1 MIFPVSMTLLIIQ
14 LVFVLASTRELPP
27 NQQNLH
33 KGIDLPDCTRERDMV
48 VGSRFWARGPGDLQR
63 LDTFL
68 RNTKDAV
75 GPRLCALL
83 VAVNSQEDTEA
94 TTSHLIDMGQAF
106 PLVGVWDVSP
116 WSITGPLNSLL
127 DKAKSLGATFIIF
140 ASVEVHIDRGHLDAL
155 TSSLDV
161 ETLVAGA
168 AMPGH
173 KPMELIS
180 PHKTLKCGETLTSK
194 LEGDLIPWNTLSVW
208 RLDKIARLGFLKD
221 ADAQDP
227 PGMEE
232 AVPIAMLQ
240 NTFSKQNAKAKLIHF
255 SMDYKPSWE
264 VSFESDIHRRA
275 KQARKMASKNRRTD
289 AQLKAVGLQG
299 EVTHIFY
306 CANSSLVHAYKE
318 EVNFGKKQH

>member
-1 MIFPVSMTLLIIQ
+1 
-14 LVFVLASTRELPP
+14 
-27 NQQNLH
+27 
-33 KGIDLPDCTRERDMV
+33 
-48 VGSRFWARGPGDLQR
+48 
-63 LDTFL
+63 
-68 RNTKDAV
+68 
-75 GPRLCALL
+75 
-83 VAVNSQEDTEA
+83 
-94 TTSHLIDMGQAF
+94 
-106 PLVGVWDVSP
+106 
-116 WSITGPLNSLL
+116 
-127 DKAKSLGATFIIF
+127 
-140 ASVEVHIDRGHLDAL
+140 
-155 TSSLDV
+155 
-161 ETLVAGA
+161 
-168 AMPGH
+168 MPGH

-208 RLDKIARLGFLKD
+208 RLNKIARLGFLKD